1 MDAQKKKITLATA
14 ERIRHFRKDRGLSQE
29 ALALKANLNPAYFG
43 QIERGAKCP
52 TVDTLYKISTAL
64 ELPLPE
70 LLRFDRRPAGAGG
83 GLSKTLAGAAGA
95 DPQAQR
101 GRFHPPVRVS
111 HRHAGLRGRRES
123 KKNLREQ
130 GPKDSAP
137 AVVLFYC
144 NFVLAPAH
152 RCFFSRRISF
162 PKKAMSRYS
171 P

>member
-70 LLRFDRRPAGAGG
+70 LLRFDHALPEQE
-83 GLSKTLAGAAGA
+83 A
-95 DPQAQR
+95 DYQKRLQALLEQI
-101 GRFHPPVRVS
+101 P
-111 HRHAGLRGRRES
+111 RHKEDDFIHLLES
-123 KKNLREQ
+123 L
-130 GPKDSAP
+130 
-137 AVVLFYC
+137 
-144 NFVLAPAH
+144 
-152 RCFFSRRISF
+152 I
-162 PKKAMSRYS
+162 AMLG
-171 P
+171 